1 MAGSVFTASMVPHAH
16 VIFRIQAHEVVEEP
30 NALYRHVDRR
40 RRLASLK
47 QNARPCRS
55 SSAPISNCSSVHPL
69 AERPMR
75 VDRVRGE
82 DIRTAQKILAAACG
96 CLEGANRI
104 RPRMRVES
112 LREQRQILGESSKDE
127 KSSADR

>member
-1 MAGSVFTASMVPHAH
+1 
-16 VIFRIQAHEVVEEP
+16 
-30 NALYRHVDRR
+30 
-40 RRLASLK
+40 
-47 QNARPCRS
+47 
-55 SSAPISNCSSVHPL
+55 
-69 AERPMR
+69 MR